1 MTTNDKIEVMFYS
14 NRRRA
19 ELTVKQVNPTILVDE
34 QGKEYS
40 YKDCELFESN
50 DEDTYP
56 VGCDFDFESCYSD
69 LYDEVA
75 DRISELDLE
84 QLKKVYKKIN
94 GNEYRFILDDED
106 DEREYCEEEIL
117 EDLQSLDEYDEY
129 DDLAEVYNFILS
141 L

>member
-14 NRRRA
+14 NRRRV

-75 DRISELDLE
+75 DRISELDFE
-84 QLKKVYKKIN
+84 QLKKVYEKIN
-94 GNEYRFILDDED
+94 GNEYRSILDDEE
-106 DEREYCEEEIL
+106 DEREYCEEKIF
-117 EDLQSLDEYDEY
+117 EDLQSLDKY

>member
-14 NRRRA
+14 NRRRV

-34 QGKEYS
+34 QGKEYF

-50 DEDTYP
+50 DEDAYP
-56 VGCDFDFESCYSD
+56 AGCDFDLESCYSD

-94 GNEYRFILDDED
+94 GNEYRSILDDED
-106 DEREYCEEEIL
+106 DEREYCEEKIF
-117 EDLQSLDEYDEY
+117 EDLQSLDYDG
-129 DDLAEVYNFILS
+129 LAEVYNFILS

>member
-14 NRRRA
+14 NRRRV

-34 QGKEYS
+34 QGKEYF

-50 DEDTYP
+50 DENEYP
-56 VGCDFDFESCYSD
+56 VGCDFDLESCYSD

-94 GNEYRFILDDED
+94 GSEYCSILDDED
-106 DEREYCEEEIL
+106 DEREYCEEEIF
-117 EDLQSLDEYDEY
+117 EDLQSLDKY

-141 L
+141 LQ

>member
-50 DEDTYP
+50 DEDAYP
-56 VGCDFDFESCYSD
+56 AGCDFDLESCYSD

-94 GNEYRFILDDED
+94 GSEYCSILDDED
-106 DEREYCEEEIL
+106 DEREYCEEEIF
-117 EDLQSLDEYDEY
+117 ENLQSLDEY

>member
-14 NRRRA
+14 NRRRV

-34 QGKEYS
+34 QGKEHF
-40 YKDCELFESN
+40 YKGYELFESN
-50 DEDTYP
+50 DEDAYP
-56 VGCDFDFESCYSD
+56 AGCDFDLESCYSD

-84 QLKKVYKKIN
+84 QLKKVYEKIN
-94 GNEYRFILDDED
+94 GNEYRSILDDEE
-106 DEREYCEEEIL
+106 DEREYCEEKIF
-117 EDLQSLDEYDEY
+117 EDLQSLDYDG
-129 DDLAEVYNFILS
+129 LAEVYNFILS

>member
-34 QGKEYS
+34 RGKEYF
-40 YKDCELFESN
+40 YKGYELFESN

-56 VGCDFDFESCYSD
+56 AGCDFDLESCYSD

-94 GNEYRFILDDED
+94 GNEYCSILDDED
-106 DEREYCEEEIL
+106 DEREYCEEEIF
-117 EDLQSLDEYDEY
+117 EDLQSLDEY

>member
-34 QGKEYS
+34 QGKEYF
-40 YKDCELFESN
+40 YKGYELFESN

-56 VGCDFDFESCYSD
+56 VGCDFDLESCYSD

-75 DRISELDLE
+75 DRISELDFE
-84 QLKKVYKKIN
+84 QLKKVYEKIN
-94 GNEYRFILDDED
+94 GNEYRSILDDED
-106 DEREYCEEEIL
+106 DEREYCEEEIF
-117 EDLQSLDEYDEY
+117 EDLQSLDEY

>member
-14 NRRRA
+14 NRRRV

-34 QGKEYS
+34 QGKEYF
-40 YKDCELFESN
+40 YKGYELFESN
-50 DEDTYP
+50 DENEYP
-56 VGCDFDFESCYSD
+56 VGCDFDLESCYSD

-84 QLKKVYKKIN
+84 QLKKVYEKIN
-94 GNEYRFILDDED
+94 GNEYRSILDDED
-106 DEREYCEEEIL
+106 DEREYCEEKIF
-117 EDLQSLDEYDEY
+117 EDLQSLDYDG
-129 DDLAEVYNFILS
+129 LAEVYNFILS

>member
-14 NRRRA
+14 NRRRV

-50 DEDTYP
+50 NENEYP
-56 VGCDFDFESCYSD
+56 VGCDFDLESCYSD

-75 DRISELDLE
+75 DRISELDLK
-84 QLKKVYKKIN
+84 QLKKVYEKIN
-94 GNEYRFILDDED
+94 DNEYCSILDDED
-106 DEREYCEEEIL
+106 DEREYCEEEIF
-117 EDLQSLDEYDEY
+117 EDLQSLDKY

>member
-14 NRRRA
+14 NRRRV
-19 ELTVKQVNPTILVDE
+19 ELTVKQVNPAILVDE

-50 DEDTYP
+50 NENEYP

-84 QLKKVYKKIN
+84 QFKKVYEKIN
-94 GNEYRFILDDED
+94 GNEYRSILDDED
-106 DEREYCEEEIL
+106 DEREYCEEKIF
-117 EDLQSLDEYDEY
+117 EDLQSLDYDG
-129 DDLAEVYNFILS
+129 LAEVYNFILS

>member
-1 MTTNDKIEVMFYS
+1 MTTNDKIEVMLYS

-40 YKDCELFESN
+40 YKDCELFGSN
-50 DEDTYP
+50 DENEYP

-84 QLKKVYKKIN
+84 QLKKVYEKIT
-94 GNEYRFILDDED
+94 GNEYYSILDDED
-106 DEREYCEEEIL
+106 DEREYCEEKIFD
-117 EDLQSLDEYDEY
+117 DLQSLEYN
-129 DDLAEVYNFILS
+129 DLAEVYNFILS

>member
-14 NRRRA
+14 NRRRV

-34 QGKEYS
+34 QGKEYF
-40 YKDCELFESN
+40 YKGYELFESN

-56 VGCDFDFESCYSD
+56 VGCDFDLESCYSD

-75 DRISELDLE
+75 DRISELDFE
-84 QLKKVYKKIN
+84 QLKKVYEKIN
-94 GNEYRFILDDED
+94 GNEYRSILDDED
-106 DEREYCEEEIL
+106 DEREYCEEKIF
-117 EDLQSLDEYDEY
+117 EDLQSLDYDG
-129 DDLAEVYNFILS
+129 LAEVYNFILS

>member
-14 NRRRA
+14 NRRRV
-19 ELTVKQVNPTILVDE
+19 ELTVKQVNPAILVDE

-50 DEDTYP
+50 DEDAYP
-56 VGCDFDFESCYSD
+56 AGCDFDLESCYSD

-84 QLKKVYKKIN
+84 QLKKVYEKIN
-94 GNEYRFILDDED
+94 GNEYRSILDDED
-106 DEREYCEEEIL
+106 DEREYCEEKIF
-117 EDLQSLDEYDEY
+117 EDLQSLDYDS
-129 DDLAEVYNFILS
+129 LAEVYNFILS

>member
-50 DEDTYP
+50 DEDAYP
-56 VGCDFDFESCYSD
+56 AGCDFDLESCYSD
-69 LYDEVA
+69 LYDEVV
-75 DRISELDLE
+75 DRISELDFE
-84 QLKKVYKKIN
+84 QLKKVYEKIS
-94 GNEYRFILDDED
+94 GNEYRSILDDED
-106 DEREYCEEEIL
+106 DEREYCEEKIF
-117 EDLQSLDEYDEY
+117 EDLQSLDYDG
-129 DDLAEVYNFILS
+129 LAEVYNFILS

>member
-40 YKDCELFESN
+40 YKGYELFESN

-56 VGCDFDFESCYSD
+56 VGCDFDLESCYSD

-84 QLKKVYKKIN
+84 QLKKVYEKIN
-94 GNEYRFILDDED
+94 GNEYCSILDDED
-106 DEREYCEEEIL
+106 DEREYCEEKIF
-117 EDLQSLDEYDEY
+117 EDLQSLDEY

>member
-40 YKDCELFESN
+40 YKSYELFESN
-50 DEDTYP
+50 DENEYP
-56 VGCDFDFESCYSD
+56 VGCDFDLESCYSD

-75 DRISELDLE
+75 DRISELDFE
-84 QLKKVYKKIN
+84 QLKKVYEKIN
-94 GNEYRFILDDED
+94 GNEYRSILDDED
-106 DEREYCEEEIL
+106 DEREYCEEKIF
-117 EDLQSLDEYDEY
+117 EDLQSLDYDG
-129 DDLAEVYNFILS
+129 LAEVYNFILS

>member
-14 NRRRA
+14 NRRRV
-19 ELTVKQVNPTILVDE
+19 ELTVKQVNPAILVDE

-50 DEDTYP
+50 NENEYP

-84 QLKKVYKKIN
+84 QLKKVYEKIN
-94 GNEYRFILDDED
+94 GNEYRSILDDDE
-106 DEREYCEEEIL
+106 DEREYCEEKIF
-117 EDLQSLDEYDEY
+117 EDLQSLDYDG
-129 DDLAEVYNFILS
+129 LAEVYNFILS

>member
-75 DRISELDLE
+75 DRISELDFE
-84 QLKKVYKKIN
+84 QLKKVYEKIN
-94 GNEYRFILDDED
+94 GNEYRSILDDEE
-106 DEREYCEEEIL
+106 DEREYCEEKIF
-117 EDLQSLDEYDEY
+117 EDLQSLDKY

>member
-34 QGKEYS
+34 QGKEYF
-40 YKDCELFESN
+40 YKDYELFGSN
-50 DEDTYP
+50 NENEYP
-56 VGCDFDFESCYSD
+56 VGCDFDLESCYSD

-75 DRISELDLE
+75 DRISELDFE
-84 QLKKVYKKIN
+84 QLKKVYEKIN
-94 GNEYRFILDDED
+94 GNEYRSILDDED

>member
-40 YKDCELFESN
+40 YKGYELFELN
-50 DEDTYP
+50 NENEYP

-84 QLKKVYKKIN
+84 QLKKVYEKIN
-94 GNEYRFILDDED
+94 GNEYCSILDDED
-106 DEREYCEEEIL
+106 DEREYCEEEIF
-117 EDLQSLDEYDEY
+117 EDLQSLDKY

>member
-14 NRRRA
+14 NRRRV
-19 ELTVKQVNPTILVDE
+19 ELTVKQVNPAILVDE

-75 DRISELDLE
+75 DRISELDFE
-84 QLKKVYKKIN
+84 QLKKVYEKIS
-94 GNEYRFILDDED
+94 GNEYRSILDDED
-106 DEREYCEEEIL
+106 DEREYYEEKIF
-117 EDLQSLDEYDEY
+117 EDLQSLDYDG
-129 DDLAEVYNFILS
+129 LAEVYNFILS

>member
-14 NRRRA
+14 NRRRV
-19 ELTVKQVNPTILVDE
+19 ELTVKQVNPAILVDE

-50 DEDTYP
+50 NENEYP

-84 QLKKVYKKIN
+84 QLKKVYEKIN
-94 GNEYRFILDDED
+94 GNEYRSILDDED
-106 DEREYCEEEIL
+106 DEREYCEEKIF
-117 EDLQSLDEYDEY
+117 EDLQSLDYDG
-129 DDLAEVYNFILS
+129 LAEVYNFILS

>member
-50 DEDTYP
+50 DEDAYP
-56 VGCDFDFESCYSD
+56 AGCDFDLESCYSD

-75 DRISELDLE
+75 DRISELDFE

-94 GNEYRFILDDED
+94 GNEYRSILDDED
-106 DEREYCEEEIL
+106 DEREYCEEKIF
-117 EDLQSLDEYDEY
+117 EDLQSLNYDG
-129 DDLAEVYNFILS
+129 LAEVYNFILS

>member
-14 NRRRA
+14 NRRRV

-34 QGKEYS
+34 RGKEYF
-40 YKDCELFESN
+40 YKGYELFESN

-56 VGCDFDFESCYSD
+56 AGCDFDLESCYSD

-84 QLKKVYKKIN
+84 QLKKVYEKIN
-94 GNEYRFILDDED
+94 GNEYRSILDDED
-106 DEREYCEEEIL
+106 DEREYCEEKIF
-117 EDLQSLDEYDEY
+117 EDLQSLDYDG
-129 DDLAEVYNFILS
+129 LAEVYNFILS

>member
-14 NRRRA
+14 NRRRV

-40 YKDCELFESN
+40 YKGYELFESN
-50 DEDTYP
+50 DEDAYP
-56 VGCDFDFESCYSD
+56 AGCDFDLESCYSD

-94 GNEYRFILDDED
+94 GSEYCSILDDED
-106 DEREYCEEEIL
+106 DEREYCEEKIF
-117 EDLQSLDEYDEY
+117 EDLQSLDYDG
-129 DDLAEVYNFILS
+129 LAEVYNFILS

>member
-14 NRRRA
+14 NRRRV
-19 ELTVKQVNPTILVDE
+19 ELTVKQVNPAILVDE

-50 DEDTYP
+50 DENEYP
-56 VGCDFDFESCYSD
+56 VGCDFDLESCYSD

-75 DRISELDLE
+75 DRISELDFE
-84 QLKKVYKKIN
+84 QLKKVYEKIN
-94 GNEYRFILDDED
+94 GNEYCSILDDED
-106 DEREYCEEEIL
+106 DEREYCEEEIF
-117 EDLQSLDEYDEY
+117 EDLQSLDEY

>member
-56 VGCDFDFESCYSD
+56 VGCDFDLESCYSD

-75 DRISELDLE
+75 DRISELDFE
-84 QLKKVYKKIN
+84 QLKKVYEKIN
-94 GNEYRFILDDED
+94 GNEYRSILDDED
-106 DEREYCEEEIL
+106 DEREYCEEKIF
-117 EDLQSLDEYDEY
+117 EDLQSLDEY

>member
-14 NRRRA
+14 NRRRV

-40 YKDCELFESN
+40 YKGYELFESN
-50 DEDTYP
+50 DEDAYP
-56 VGCDFDFESCYSD
+56 AGCDFDLESCYSD

-84 QLKKVYKKIN
+84 QLKKVYEKIN
-94 GNEYRFILDDED
+94 GNEYRSILDDED
-106 DEREYCEEEIL
+106 DEREYCEEKIF
-117 EDLQSLDEYDEY
+117 EDLQSLDYDS
-129 DDLAEVYNFILS
+129 LAEVYNFILS

>member
-19 ELTVKQVNPTILVDE
+19 ELTVKQVNPAILVDE

-40 YKDCELFESN
+40 YKGYELFESN
-50 DEDTYP
+50 DENEYP

-94 GNEYRFILDDED
+94 GNEYRSILDDED
-106 DEREYCEEEIL
+106 DEREYCEEEIF
-117 EDLQSLDEYDEY
+117 ENLQSLDKY

>member
-14 NRRRA
+14 NRRRV

-50 DEDTYP
+50 DEDAYP
-56 VGCDFDFESCYSD
+56 AGCDFDLESCYSD

-75 DRISELDLE
+75 DRISELDFE
-84 QLKKVYKKIN
+84 QLKKVYEKIN
-94 GNEYRFILDDED
+94 GNEYRSILDDED
-106 DEREYCEEEIL
+106 DEREYCEEKIF
-117 EDLQSLDEYDEY
+117 EDLQSLDYDG
-129 DDLAEVYNFILS
+129 LAEVYNFILS

>member
-14 NRRRA
+14 NRRRV

-50 DEDTYP
+50 DENEYP
-56 VGCDFDFESCYSD
+56 VGCDFDLESCYSD

-75 DRISELDLE
+75 DRISELDFE
-84 QLKKVYKKIN
+84 QLKKVYEKIN
-94 GNEYRFILDDED
+94 GNEYCSILDDED
-106 DEREYCEEEIL
+106 DEREYCEEEIF
-117 EDLQSLDEYDEY
+117 EDLQSLDEY

>member
-34 QGKEYS
+34 QGKEYF
-40 YKDCELFESN
+40 YKGYELFESN
-50 DEDTYP
+50 NENEYP
-56 VGCDFDFESCYSD
+56 VGCDFDLESCYSD

-75 DRISELDLE
+75 DRISELDFE
-84 QLKKVYKKIN
+84 QLKKVYEKIN
-94 GNEYRFILDDED
+94 GNEYRSILDDED
-106 DEREYCEEEIL
+106 DEREYCEEKIF
-117 EDLQSLDEYDEY
+117 EDLQSLDYDG
-129 DDLAEVYNFILS
+129 LAEVYNFILS

>member
-14 NRRRA
+14 NRRRV

-40 YKDCELFESN
+40 YKDYELFESN
-50 DEDTYP
+50 DEDAYP
-56 VGCDFDFESCYSD
+56 AGCDFDLESCYSD

-75 DRISELDLE
+75 DRISELDFE
-84 QLKKVYKKIN
+84 QLKKVYEKIN
-94 GNEYRFILDDED
+94 GNEYRSILDDED
-106 DEREYCEEEIL
+106 DEREYCEEKIF
-117 EDLQSLDEYDEY
+117 EDLQSLDYDG
-129 DDLAEVYNFILS
+129 LAEVYNFILS

>member
-14 NRRRA
+14 NRRRV

-34 QGKEYS
+34 QGKEYF
-40 YKDCELFESN
+40 YKGYELFESN
-50 DEDTYP
+50 DEDAYP
-56 VGCDFDFESCYSD
+56 AGCDFDLESCYSD

-84 QLKKVYKKIN
+84 QLKKVYEKIN
-94 GNEYRFILDDED
+94 GNEYHSILDDED
-106 DEREYCEEEIL
+106 DEREYCEEKIF
-117 EDLQSLDEYDEY
+117 EDLQSLDYDG
-129 DDLAEVYNFILS
+129 LAEVYNFILS

>member
-14 NRRRA
+14 NRRRV

-50 DEDTYP
+50 DENEYP
-56 VGCDFDFESCYSD
+56 AGCDFDFESCYSD

-75 DRISELDLE
+75 DRISELDFE
-84 QLKKVYKKIN
+84 QLKKVYEKIN
-94 GNEYRFILDDED
+94 GSEYCSILDDED
-106 DEREYCEEEIL
+106 DEREYCEEEIF
-117 EDLQSLDEYDEY
+117 EDLQSLDKY